1 MGNGIYS
8 HNEIQA
14 YHLRLSKIELI
25 IQAYHLR
32 LSKIELIVFNI
43 NSPFYPYN
51 GLSFIHLLLH
61 SRPPVLNGWYPIL
74 TRLVQ
79 LEPVDLHSLS

>member
-1 MGNGIYS
+1 MGSGIYS

-14 YHLRLSKIELI
+14 YHLRPGNIGLI
-25 IQAYHLR
+25 A
-32 LSKIELIVFNI
+32 FNI
-43 NSPFYPYN
+43 NLSFYSYN

-61 SRPPVLNGWYPIL
+61 SRPPVLNGWYLIL

-79 LEPVDLHSLS
+79 LEPVDFHNLS